1 MRLPLSFSRV
11 GLLAIAAASHVMAA
25 TGGSFCENLICVSGV
40 ISGSQ
45 TIYTLNTTASF
56 ANVGWMAVGFGQ
68 RMANS
73 PMVIMWANQDGSLV
87 LSQREATAHTE
98 PRVVSN
104 PPRVATIRS
113 DLSTL
118 TGSAITFSFSMP
130 SSGQTSE
137 QMIYAFGRT
146 KPNSNSVSASLNQH
160 STTGS
165 FTLDLTGNVADISP
179 SSTGTAT
186 ATATATATLAV
197 PTQTGS
203 TGNESFNIP
212 YSSSE
217 KKLLAHGILSAL
229 GFCFF
234 LPIGVLQAR
243 FLRIW
248 WPTWFKTH
256 WVVQA
261 GLAGPFIIAGF
272 ALGVNVL
279 QESGSQHFDDKHTII
294 GLVLFLLYVCQAL
307 YGLIIHIVKSPY
319 RRRRPIQNY
328 GHAILGLGI
337 IALSLY
343 QVWLGFNEEWPS
355 STGRDKPAQ
364 GVRVFWVIWV
374 AILGGAYVI
383 GLALLP
389 KQYKAERYSVQDGGK
404 NMTAS
409 DINVHPM
416 STRGA

>member
-1 MRLPLSFSRV
+1 MRLPLSLSRV
-11 GLLAIAAASHVMAA
+11 GLFAIAAALHAMAA
-25 TGGSFCENLICVSGV
+25 TGGSFCGTLVCVTGT

-68 RMANS
+68 RMVGS
-73 PMVIMWANQDGSLV
+73 PMVIMWANEDGSLV
-87 LSQREATAHTE
+87 MSQREATAHSE
-98 PRVVSN
+98 PQVVSS
-104 PPRVATIRS
+104 PTRVATVRS
-113 DLSTL
+113 DLSSL
-118 TGSAITFSFSMP
+118 TGSAITFAFSMP

-137 QMIYAFGRT
+137 DMIYAFGRT
-146 KPNSNSVSASLNQH
+146 KPNSNSVSADLAQH

-165 FTLDLTGNVADISP
+165 FTLDLTGNVPDSSP
-179 SSTGTAT
+179 TSTGSATGTAT
-186 ATATATATLAV
+186 ATLAL
-197 PTQTGS
+197 PTQTGGS
-203 TGNESFNIP
+203 GSGSLNIP
-212 YSSSE
+212 YTTAE
-217 KKLLAHGILSAL
+217 KKLLAHGVLSAL

-256 WVVQA
+256 WIVQA
-261 GLAGPFIIAGF
+261 GLAGPFIVAGF
-272 ALGVNVL
+272 ALAVNVV
-279 QESGSQHFDDKHTII
+279 QEAGIRHFNDTHTII

-307 YGLIIHIVKSPY
+307 YGLIIHIVKNPY
-319 RRRRPIQNY
+319 RRRRPVQNY
-328 GHAILGLGI
+328 GHAILGLGV

-343 QVWLGFNEEWPS
+343 QVWLGFNHEWPS
-355 STGRDKPAQ
+355 ATGRDKPSQ
-364 GVRVFWVIWV
+364 GLRTFWIVWIV
-374 AILGGAYVI
+374 VLGAAYII

-389 KQYKAERYSVQDGGK
+389 KQYKAERYAIQDGGK